1 LERKYDEL
9 VRAKAK
15 SVLVGNDADKW
26 RSELEEAMGNELKW
40 KNRYIKLKS
49 SKIFFFGAYFRVWEV
64 FRGVAKQVV

>member
-1 LERKYDEL
+1 LKENGELKKQNKILERKYDEL

-40 KNRYIKLKS
+40 KNRYTKLKS
-49 SKIFFFGAYFRVWEV
+49 SKVFFFGMF
-64 FRGVAKQVV
+64 